1 VLPLV
6 EKYDFSS
13 GTSSRS
19 TKLIHGGVR
28 YLEKAIMNLDYEQ
41 YKMVREALHERA
53 TVLRIAP
60 HLSYQM
66 PIMLP
71 IYKLWQVPYFW
82 AGSKLYDIFAGSQ
95 RLESSYFLSK
105 SKALEKF
112 PMLSSDSLVG
122 AMVYYDG
129 AHNDSRT
136 NIALALTAATYGA
149 TVANHVEVVDLIRS
163 RVTDESGQEKEIV
176 SGAVVRD
183 MLTGKKWEVKA
194 KGVINATGPFAD
206 KLRQIDEGEKCENLV
221 VPSSGVHIVLP
232 DYYSPRDMGLLDPAT
247 SDGRVIYFLP
257 WEGKTLSG
265 TTDTPSVITDQPKPL
280 EEEISFILKEV
291 GNYLNKDV
299 AVRRGDVLAAWS
311 GIRPLVKD
319 PTKLGKSGT
328 QGLARNH
335 VITVSDSKLLTIVGG
350 KWTTYREM
358 AEEAVAR
365 AIDEFG
371 LKPHNDCITTQVQ
384 LIGAKDWTPTMF
396 IKLIQNYGVEREA
409 AQHLANTYG
418 DRSFE
423 VAKLATPTGKRWPV
437 LGRPLA
443 EGYPYLEEEVIYSV
457 RYEYACT
464 AEDVLARRTRLAFL
478 NANVALDVLPRVIDI
493 MATELKWDKSRKEK
507 EFEQTKQFLCTMGL
521 EDLKSRELLN
531 SMDILYYRESF
542 DAIDTEHKGYIPK
555 DKLREFI
562 KTTEK
567 TKVNENEIEELINR
581 TDKNNGVIEF
591 NEFVELMVSIHTH
604 EERDKHRLA
613 RTMERK
619 IPTNRSAG
627 GL

>member
-1 VLPLV
+1 VGGGATGSGIALDAATRGLRVALV

-291 GNYLNKDV
+291 GNYLNKV
-299 AVRRGDVLAAWS
+299 
-311 GIRPLVKD
+311 
-319 PTKLGKSGT
+319 
-328 QGLARNH
+328 
-335 VITVSDSKLLTIVGG
+335 
-350 KWTTYREM
+350 
-358 AEEAVAR
+358 
-365 AIDEFG
+365 
-371 LKPHNDCITTQVQ
+371 
-384 LIGAKDWTPTMF
+384 
-396 IKLIQNYGVEREA
+396 
-409 AQHLANTYG
+409 
-418 DRSFE
+418 
-423 VAKLATPTGKRWPV
+423 
-437 LGRPLA
+437 
-443 EGYPYLEEEVIYSV
+443 
-457 RYEYACT
+457 
-464 AEDVLARRTRLAFL
+464 
-478 NANVALDVLPRVIDI
+478 
-493 MATELKWDKSRKEK
+493 
-507 EFEQTKQFLCTMGL
+507 
-521 EDLKSRELLN
+521 
-531 SMDILYYRESF
+531 
-542 DAIDTEHKGYIPK
+542 
-555 DKLREFI
+555 
-562 KTTEK
+562 
-567 TKVNENEIEELINR
+567 
-581 TDKNNGVIEF
+581 
-591 NEFVELMVSIHTH
+591 
-604 EERDKHRLA
+604 
-613 RTMERK
+613 
-619 IPTNRSAG
+619 
-627 GL
+627 